1 MSAIPHYVPWE
12 NKNGTEFETI
22 PVFVSKF
29 MMSSS
34 SLLIPFTTD
43 KIIFQFTIQRIR
55 NPYLQVI
62 KICYIQINA
71 TSKDSKF

>member
-34 SLLIPFTTD
+34 SLLIPFTTE
-43 KIIFQFTIQRIR
+43 KKNISVHYT
-55 NPYLQVI
+55 
-62 KICYIQINA
+62 
-71 TSKDSKF
+71 KDT